1 MRTVSQ
7 KEIRLGLYEQNKRII
22 GVIGLFFL
30 LHFTVQAQ
38 DTLSQQKR
46 ALTVYKNS
54 ISLSSFILFGSIQVN
69 YERLLGERHGI
80 LTEGF
85 YAFSGESE
93 GTIAVSV
100 AYRYHFKASLD
111 GMFASA
117 FYRWGDVYLEA
128 EFDENGM
135 ENSYQMQTTQNLV
148 GAGLGYRKQ
157 WFNGLAVVVRA
168 GYGYQIG
175 ATYHW
180 QPSEPLNQS
189 DRERAEALRGLDFE
203 ISVGYSF

>member
-1 MRTVSQ
+1 MRTLTQ
-7 KEIRLGLYEQNKRII
+7 KEIRLGRNKSNKRII
-22 GVIGLFFL
+22 GAIGLFFL
-30 LHFTVQAQ
+30 LHFTMQAQ
-38 DTLSQQKR
+38 DTLTQQKNE
-46 ALTVYKNS
+46 LPSYKNS
-54 ISLSSFILFGSIQVN
+54 ISLSSFILLGSVQIN
-69 YERLLGERHGI
+69 YERLTSDRHGI

-93 GTIAVSV
+93 GTFAVSV
-100 AYRYHFKASLD
+100 AYRYHFKKSLD

-128 EFDENGM
+128 EFNENGM

-157 WFNGLAVVVRA
+157 WLNGFAVVFRA

-175 ATYHW
+175 ATYLW

-189 DRERAEALRGLDFE
+189 AREQAEALRGLDLE
-203 ISVGYSF
+203 ISFGYSF